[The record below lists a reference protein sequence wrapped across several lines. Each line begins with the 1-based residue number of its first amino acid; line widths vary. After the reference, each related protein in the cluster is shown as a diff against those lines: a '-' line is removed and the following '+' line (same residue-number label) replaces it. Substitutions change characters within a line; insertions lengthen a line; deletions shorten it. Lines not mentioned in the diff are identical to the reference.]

1 MYLFFHLVGE
11 LLHVVEPC
19 SWVATLKQL
28 NEAYFDFI
36 SLTFTQC
43 MQFVKMRQARLSF
56 MTLGHNIQCMKA
68 SLELFTTTCYFN
80 FHALCLYICLRV
92 VSLLIT
98 YIICL
103 TKLISEVQFLS
114 LVSKSCNLRRTNT

>member
-68 SLELFTTTCYFN
+68 SLELYTTTCYFN
-80 FHALCLYICLRV
+80 FHALCLY

>member
-68 SLELFTTTCYFN
+68 SLELYTTTCYFN
-80 FHALCLYICLRV
+80 FHALCVYICLRV
-92 VSLLIT
+92 VSLFIT

>member
-1 MYLFFHLVGE
+1 MVRGLSTDKCMVRSNKNMYLFFHLVGE

-68 SLELFTTTCYFN
+68 SLELYTTTCYFN
-80 FHALCLYICLRV
+80 FHALCVYI
-92 VSLLIT
+92 
-98 YIICL
+98 YI
-103 TKLISEVQFLS
+103 
-114 LVSKSCNLRRTNT
+114 

>member
-36 SLTFTQC
+36 SLTFIQC
-43 MQFVKMRQARLSF
+43 MQFV
-56 MTLGHNIQCMKA
+56 
-68 SLELFTTTCYFN
+68 TCD
-80 FHALCLYICLRV
+80 
-92 VSLLIT
+92 
-98 YIICL
+98 
-103 TKLISEVQFLS
+103 ISS
-114 LVSKSCNLRRTNT
+114 SKFYDPGA